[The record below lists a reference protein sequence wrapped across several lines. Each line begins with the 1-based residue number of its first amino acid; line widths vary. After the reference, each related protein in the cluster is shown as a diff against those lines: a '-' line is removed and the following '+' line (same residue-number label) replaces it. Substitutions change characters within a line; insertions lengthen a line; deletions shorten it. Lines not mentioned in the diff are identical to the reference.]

1 MRRYILALLPLFLLT
16 ACGSEA
22 SSVGVIGGADGPT
35 AVFVATS
42 PSFWPLIF
50 GLALGLIVGILWK
63 RKRK

>member
-1 MRRYILALLPLFLLT
+1 MRKYILTLLPLFLLT

-22 SSVGVIGGADGPT
+22 SSIGIIGGADGPT
-35 AVFVATS
+35 AVFVASS

-63 RKRK
+63 KKRK